1 MLLSLCQPVASARPV
16 AGAGLDTVT
25 SVQGQWNLHEGLA
38 LPPQHSSVERGW
50 VGFMGNDWCPPG
62 PPAGS
67 WGQSPLTARDSSP
80 KGSLRVPGAALS
92 AQARL
97 SRVYLLSPALA
108 KFPRGRGSRPAPRQP
123 GGRRVCVQ
131 APRSPQTSWPRALGV
146 QPQVGGSSL
155 QGTGA
160 GGAGSR
166 EPLGGSGAPG
176 PRSPAPG
183 RAAGFPQRAG
193 PRACRPPSQLRQ
205 RPLFPPLVQVT
216 AVPELSLTAVRLSHD
231 GTGAQYLH
239 LAREDRNNTFR
250 CGRQLLPRL
259 GALKLGGRAGADPP
273 ARRRAGP

>member
-1 MLLSLCQPVASARPV
+1 MAGPPGCCSHSASQSHQQGRWLERGLTQSLQCKDSGTYMKVSPP
-16 AGAGLDTVT
+16 
-25 SVQGQWNLHEGLA
+25 H
-38 LPPQHSSVERGW
+38 PQHSSVERGW

-166 EPLGGSGAPG
+166 PLGRSGAPG

-193 PRACRPPSQLRQ
+193 PGPAGHLPSCVSGRS
-205 RPLFPPLVQVT
+205 FP
-216 AVPELSLTAVRLSHD
+216 RW
-231 GTGAQYLH
+231 
-239 LAREDRNNTFR
+239 FR
-250 CGRQLLPRL
+250 
-259 GALKLGGRAGADPP
+259 
-273 ARRRAGP
+273 